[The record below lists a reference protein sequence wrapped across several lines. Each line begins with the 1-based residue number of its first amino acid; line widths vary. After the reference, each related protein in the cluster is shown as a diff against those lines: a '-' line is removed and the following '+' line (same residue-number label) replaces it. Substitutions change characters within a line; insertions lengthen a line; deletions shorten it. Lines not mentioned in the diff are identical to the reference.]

1 MASTLRVV
9 PPGGLAGYANM
20 TPASKAAWGMTR
32 SPTGSG
38 GGGKKRRKKKK
49 ATKKKASKRRKS
61 SKKPKKG
68 SAAMKRR
75 MAKLRKMRKK

>member
-9 PPGGLAGYANM
+9 PPGGLVGYANM
-20 TPASKAAWGMTR
+20 TPASKAAFGMAR
-32 SPTGSG
+32 SAIGGG

-49 ATKKKASKRRKS
+49 TAKKKAGKRRKS

-75 MAKLRKMRKK
+75 MAKLRRMRKK